1 MIVSCDAPFI
11 VRFFGQQK
19 PHPITPLII
28 MNSDPLSFRR
38 GGAGLQIYMNSKGGE
53 VKIFCLYLCNLQ
65 NTRIRVSKH
74 HFMKRILILITPLIL
89 IMLAFRPV
97 KSHTITGTITDDK
110 GSPIP
115 SVSITM
121 KGTTQSTTS
130 DAKGVYHITVAKSSG
145 TLVFSA
151 LGYVAVQE
159 NINGRS
165 IISVTMKTNSS
176 VAQEVVVTGYGKKI
190 KTMEAYGRGIAGGQ
204 IMPSPSTGYYSG
216 DVDEEELSREGYDN
230 INENKFLKV
239 KDNPLSTFS
248 IDVDAASYSNVRRF
262 LNQGQLPPAGAVRI
276 EEMVNYF
283 HYTYPQPT
291 GKDPF
296 SINTEISDAPWN
308 KDHKLVLI
316 GLQGEKISTDN
327 LPASNLV
334 FLIDVSG
341 SMSGPL
347 RLPLVKSS
355 LKMLVDQLR
364 QQDKVTIVVYAGAAG
379 LVLSP
384 TNGSDK
390 TKIKDAI
397 DNLEAGGSTAGG
409 AGIKLAYKTAKE
421 NFVKGGNNR
430 VILCTDGDFNVGV
443 SSNDELVRMVEDE
456 RKSGVFLTV
465 LGYGMG
471 NYQDSKMQQLADK
484 GNGNHAYID
493 GISEA
498 KKVLVNEFG
507 GTLFTIAKDVK
518 LQVEFNPAKVQGY
531 RLIGYENR
539 MLAKEDFNDD
549 KKDAGELGSG
559 HTVTA
564 LYEVIPVGVNSD
576 FLKGVDSLKY
586 QKNIVP
592 LSKSSQSDEI
602 LTVKFR
608 YKEPDGDVSK
618 LIEHPVLDKQ
628 IAIAKTSDN
637 FRFAASVAQFGML
650 LRNSE
655 FKSTS
660 SFDNVLSLARK
671 AKGSDE
677 EGYRSEFVR
686 LVESAQMLAKGKPEP
701 KNSEEVKTLSVSK
714 K

>member
-1 MIVSCDAPFI
+1 
-11 VRFFGQQK
+11 
-19 PHPITPLII
+19 
-28 MNSDPLSFRR
+28 
-38 GGAGLQIYMNSKGGE
+38 
-53 VKIFCLYLCNLQ
+53 
-65 NTRIRVSKH
+65 
-74 HFMKRILILITPLIL
+74 MKRILILLTPLIL
-89 IMLAFRPV
+89 IMLAFRPI
-97 KSHTITGTITDDK
+97 KSHTITGAITDEK
-110 GSPIP
+110 GTPIP
-115 SVSITM
+115 SVSVTV
-121 KGTTQSTTS
+121 KGGTQVTS
-130 DAKGVYHITVAKSSG
+130 ADSKGVYRITVAKSSG
-145 TLVFSA
+145 TLIFSA
-151 LGYVAVQE
+151 VGYIAVQE
-159 NINGRS
+159 NISGRS
-165 IISVTMKTNSS
+165 VINVTLKTSSMAQKQILISRPQDGRMLKS
-176 VAQEVVVTGYGKKI
+176 
-190 KTMEAYGRGIAGGQ
+190 METYNRGIATGEFT
-204 IMPSPSTGYYSG
+204 PAPSTGYYM
-216 DVDEEELSREGYDN
+216 DTDEPELSREGYDN
-230 INENKFLKV
+230 ITENKFLQV
-239 KDNPLSTFS
+239 KQNPLSTFS
-248 IDVDAASYSNVRRF
+248 IDVDAASYSNVRRY
-262 LNQGQLPPAGAVRI
+262 LNQGALPPAGAVRI

-283 HYTYPQPT
+283 HYSYPQPA

-341 SMSGPL
+341 SMSSANK
-347 RLPLVKSS
+347 LPLVKASM
-355 LKMLVDQLR
+355 KMLVDQLR
-364 QQDKVTIVVYAGAAG
+364 SQDRVSIVVYAGAAG
-379 LVLSP
+379 LVLPS
-384 TNGSDK
+384 TSGAEKN
-390 TKIKDAI
+390 KIKEAI
-397 DNLEAGGSTAGG
+397 DKLESGGSTAGG

-421 NFVKGGNNR
+421 NLVKKGNNR
-430 VILCTDGDFNVGV
+430 VILCTDGDFNVGE
-443 SSNDELVRMVEDE
+443 SSDDAMERMIEEE

-471 NYQDSKMQQLADK
+471 NYQDAKMQKLADK

-564 LYEVIPVGVNSD
+564 LYEIIPVGVNSS
-576 FLKGVDSLKY
+576 FLKDVDPLKY
-586 QKNIVP
+586 QKNIEP
-592 LSKSSQSDEI
+592 LSKSSNTDEI

-608 YKEPDGDVSK
+608 YKAPDGDVSK
-618 LIEHPVLDKQ
+618 LIEHPVKDKQ
-628 IAIAKTSDN
+628 VPIAVTSDN

-660 SFDNVLSLARK
+660 SFDNVLTLARK
-671 AKGSDE
+671 AKGNDE

-686 LVESAQMLAKGKPEP
+686 LVESAQMLAKGNPEP
-701 KNSEEVKTLSVSK
+701 SAMKEEKIMSVSK